1 MTAGGRAFFLV
12 CQKWRV
18 VEKSGVHKLYRFCV
32 MMAVCGLLAAT
43 ASAQQAANMTLHPRD
58 KPAVTGTVLD
68 MGEQGIR
75 LQLTDGTYMDNPI
88 PWGTLSQDDLKML
101 QRNSKMQRY
110 VEPFIQ
116 IPQAEK
122 LERTAVDIKD
132 PPRLDRPKA
141 GSVLGALAGSGVGVV
156 MLLLAYLGNL
166 YAAYEISIFR
176 AQPAALVC
184 GISAV
189 APILGPVIF
198 LALPTRL
205 RSDDYDSHAAH
216 DPNLEAAIA
225 AEQAI
230 PSGPPAAAA
239 RKRANTQPV
248 AASGGG
254 AGAGAAV
261 GAAVPSGKSFIRG
274 QFTFNRRF
282 FETQMPGFFGVM
294 RPEKDKRTVLTVKAS
309 RGTYVVTRITRI
321 SPNDIHFQVVKGNAS
336 EEIIIPFLEIQ
347 EVHMTPTEG

>member
-1 MTAGGRAFFLV
+1 MRAGGRAFFLV
-12 CQKWRV
+12 CQKRPV
-18 VEKSGVHKLYRFCV
+18 VEKSGVHKFYRFCV
-32 MMAVCGLLAAT
+32 MMGVCGWLAAT
-43 ASAQQAANMTLHPRD
+43 AMAQPATITLHPKN
-58 KPAVTGTVLD
+58 KPAVTGTILD

-75 LQLTDGTYMDNPI
+75 LQLTDGTYMDNPA

-101 QRNSKMQRY
+101 QHNPKTEHY

-122 LERTAVDIKD
+122 LERSAVDIKE
-132 PPRLDRPKA
+132 PPRLTRPTP
-141 GSVLGALAGSGVGVV
+141 GSFFGALAGSGVGVV

-189 APILGPVIF
+189 APILGPIIF
-198 LALPTRL
+198 LSLPTRL
-205 RSDDYDSHAAH
+205 AGGDYESQAAH

-225 AEQAI
+225 AEQAL
-230 PSGPPAAAA
+230 PSAPPSA
-239 RKRANTQPV
+239 RGKRAPTQPV
-248 AASGGG
+248 AAGGPA
-254 AGAGAAV
+254 AGGAV
-261 GAAVPSGKSFIRG
+261 GAAVPAGKSFIRG

-294 RPEKDKRTVLTVKAS
+294 RPEKDKHTVMTVKAA
-309 RGTYVVTRITRI
+309 RGTFVVSRITRI
-321 SPNDIHFQVVKGNAS
+321 SPNDVHFQVAKGNAS
-336 EEIIIPFLEIQ
+336 EEIIVPFLEIQ
-347 EVHMTPTEG
+347 EVHLTPTEG